1 MGLSLDGLS
10 SGLNTTELIKSLMQ
24 VEAIP
29 QNILKNKVKSTQ
41 TMVSAL
47 QALNTKVSDLATL
60 TKKLSKP
67 DSLQLFTTSSSS
79 DGVKAIAVAGASPG
93 SLDVT
98 VTKLAQSQIH
108 VSEAVTEWPDSSF
121 IINAA
126 DGTKSVI
133 IANSNSLDDVIKA
146 VNASD
151 SGVKAVKVAT
161 GDGTTFRVQFSGTE
175 TGSKN
180 AFSLTNTDGSAF
192 TVAKSDGTEAPLM
205 SVIRTAQDAELT
217 LWSGTG
223 AEQTVTSSNNTFK
236 SLLPGVDITV
246 SKTSTEAATVAVE
259 RDTEAT
265 SKIAADL
272 VNSLNDL
279 FKFIA
284 TNSAVTSGVGGA
296 TSAMIFTGD
305 STARDV
311 KQRIMDAVIMPIDGK
326 SPSEIGISITKDG
339 KLEFN
344 AEKFAKVLA
353 DNPARIESVM
363 HTITARV
370 SDVATKLSDKYDG
383 AITTRIKG
391 QESMVSRLDT
401 QILDWDRR
409 LSTREA
415 TLKRTYSALEVQL
428 SRLNSQQSYM
438 ASQLS
443 ALNGG
448 GQNS

>member
-47 QALNTKVSDLATL
+47 QALNTKVADLADL
-60 TKKLSKP
+60 TKKLAMP
-67 DSLQLFTTSSSS
+67 ESLQLFSTSSSS
-79 DGVKAIAVAGASPG
+79 DGVKATASAGANPG

-98 VTKLAQSQIH
+98 VTKLAQGQIH
-108 VSEAVTEWPDSSF
+108 VSEALTEWPGSTFDIKS
-121 IINAA
+121 A
-126 DGTKSVI
+126 DGTKSTSIV
-133 IANSNSLDDVIKA
+133 ASSSSLDDVIKA

-161 GDGTTFRVQFSGTE
+161 GDGTTFRVQFSSVE
-175 TGSKN
+175 TG
-180 AFSLTNTDGSAF
+180 ATNGFTITKADGS
-192 TVAKSDGTEAPLM
+192 TPEDLK
-205 SVIRTAQDAELT
+205 VIRQAQDAELT
-217 LWSGTG
+217 LWSGTE
-223 AEQTVTSSNNTFK
+223 AEQKVTSATNTFA

-246 SKTSTEAATVAVE
+246 SKVSSEPVTVSVA
-259 RDTEAT
+259 RDTEAST
-265 SKIAADL
+265 KVASDL
-272 VNSLNDL
+272 VDKLNDL

-284 TNSAVTSGVGGA
+284 VNSAVSSGAGGA
-296 TSAMIFTGD
+296 TTGMIFTGD
-305 STARDV
+305 STVRDV
-311 KQRIMDAVIMPIDGK
+311 KQRVMEAVTAPIDGK
-326 SPSEIGISITKDG
+326 SPSEVGISITKDG
-339 KLEFN
+339 KLEFD

-353 DNPARIESVM
+353 EDPARIDATLQTVSS
-363 HTITARV
+363 RV
-370 SDVATKLSDKYDG
+370 SGTTSTLSDKYDG
-383 AITTRIKG
+383 AITSRIKG

-409 LSTREA
+409 LATREA

-428 SRLNSQQSYM
+428 SKLNSQQSYM

-443 ALNGG
+443 SLNAGA
-448 GQNS
+448 QN

>member
-47 QALNTKVSDLATL
+47 QALNTKVADLATL
-60 TKKLSKP
+60 SKKLATP
-67 DSLQLFTTSSSS
+67 EALQLFSSTSSS
-79 DGVKAIAVAGASPG
+79 DGVKATASAGANPG
-93 SLDVT
+93 SLEVT
-98 VTKLAQSQIH
+98 VSKLAQSQIH
-108 VSEAVTEWPDSSF
+108 VSEALAEWPGSTFEIKS
-121 IINAA
+121 A
-126 DGTKSVI
+126 DGSKSTSIV
-133 IANSNSLDDVIKA
+133 AASNSLDDVIKA

-161 GDGTTFRVQFSGTE
+161 GDGTTFRVQFSSVE
-175 TGSKN
+175 TGAKN
-180 AFSLTNTDGSAF
+180 GFTITTADGNTAED
-192 TVAKSDGTEAPLM
+192 LN
-205 SVIRTAQDAELT
+205 VIRQAQDSELT
-217 LWSGTG
+217 LWSGTD
-223 AEQTVTSSNNTFK
+223 AEQKVTSATNTFA

-246 SKTSTEAATVAVE
+246 SKVSSEPVTISVS

-265 SKIAADL
+265 TKVASDL
-272 VNSLNDL
+272 VDKLNDL

-284 TNSAVTSGVGGA
+284 LNSAVSTGVGGA
-296 TSAMIFTGD
+296 TTGMIFTGD
-305 STARDV
+305 STVRDV
-311 KQRIMDAVIMPIDGK
+311 KQLVMEAVIAPIDGK

-339 KLEFN
+339 KLEFDS
-344 AEKFAKVLA
+344 EKFAKVLA
-353 DNPARIESVM
+353 EDPTRIDAALQAVSS
-363 HTITARV
+363 RV
-370 SDVATKLSDKYDG
+370 ADTTSTLSNKYDG
-383 AITTRIKG
+383 AITSRIKG

-409 LSTREA
+409 LATREA

-428 SRLNSQQSYM
+428 SKLNSQQSYM

-443 ALNGG
+443 SLNAGA
-448 GQNS
+448 QK

>member
-47 QALNTKVSDLATL
+47 QALNTKVADLATL
-60 TKKLSKP
+60 SKKLATP
-67 DSLQLFTTSSSS
+67 EALQLFSSTSSS
-79 DGVKAIAVAGASPG
+79 DGVKATASAGANPG
-93 SLDVT
+93 SLEVT
-98 VTKLAQSQIH
+98 VSKLAQSQIH
-108 VSEAVTEWPDSSF
+108 VSEALAEWPGSTFEIKS
-121 IINAA
+121 A
-126 DGTKSVI
+126 DGSKSTSIV
-133 IANSNSLDDVIKA
+133 AASNSLDDVIKA

-161 GDGTTFRVQFSGTE
+161 GDGTTFRVQFSSVE
-175 TGSKN
+175 TGAKN
-180 AFSLTNTDGSAF
+180 GFTITTADGNTAEDL
-192 TVAKSDGTEAPLM
+192 K
-205 SVIRTAQDAELT
+205 VIRQAQDSELT
-217 LWSGTG
+217 LWSGTD
-223 AEQTVTSSNNTFK
+223 AEQKVTSATNTFA

-246 SKTSTEAATVAVE
+246 SKVSSEPVTISVS

-265 SKIAADL
+265 TKVASDL
-272 VNSLNDL
+272 VDKLNDL

-284 TNSAVTSGVGGA
+284 LNSAVSTGVGGA
-296 TSAMIFTGD
+296 TTGMIFTGD
-305 STARDV
+305 STVRDV
-311 KQRIMDAVIMPIDGK
+311 KQLVMEAVIAPIDGK

-339 KLEFN
+339 KLEFDS
-344 AEKFAKVLA
+344 EKFAKVLA
-353 DNPARIESVM
+353 EDPTRID
-363 HTITARV
+363 TALQAVSSRV
-370 SDVATKLSDKYDG
+370 ADTTSTLSNKYDG
-383 AITTRIKG
+383 AITSRIKG

-409 LSTREA
+409 LATREA

-428 SRLNSQQSYM
+428 SKLNSQQSYM

-443 ALNGG
+443 SLNAGA
-448 GQNS
+448 QK

>member
-121 IINAA
+121 IIKAA

-151 SGVKAVKVAT
+151 SGSKRSRSRRVT
-161 GDGTTFRVQFSGTE
+161 GPRSECNSPVRRQAARTP
-175 TGSKN
+175 
-180 AFSLTNTDGSAF
+180 SA
-192 TVAKSDGTEAPLM
+192 SPIRMEA
-205 SVIRTAQDAELT
+205 
-217 LWSGTG
+217 
-223 AEQTVTSSNNTFK
+223 
-236 SLLPGVDITV
+236 
-246 SKTSTEAATVAVE
+246 
-259 RDTEAT
+259 
-265 SKIAADL
+265 
-272 VNSLNDL
+272 
-279 FKFIA
+279 
-284 TNSAVTSGVGGA
+284 
-296 TSAMIFTGD
+296 
-305 STARDV
+305 
-311 KQRIMDAVIMPIDGK
+311 
-326 SPSEIGISITKDG
+326 
-339 KLEFN
+339 
-344 AEKFAKVLA
+344 
-353 DNPARIESVM
+353 
-363 HTITARV
+363 H
-370 SDVATKLSDKYDG
+370 
-383 AITTRIKG
+383 
-391 QESMVSRLDT
+391 
-401 QILDWDRR
+401 
-409 LSTREA
+409 
-415 TLKRTYSALEVQL
+415 
-428 SRLNSQQSYM
+428 
-438 ASQLS
+438 SQLPS
-443 ALNGG
+443 RTEPRRH
-448 GQNS
+448 